1 MIGQACKICLYSQC
15 IIIEHMLDSRIY
27 LWTKECVE
35 IERKDPKRM
44 WIGFGWGSN
53 TLLVYLY

>member
-15 IIIEHMLDSRIY
+15 IIIEHVLDSRIY

-35 IERKDPKRM
+35 IERKDPKRSELAL
-44 WIGFGWGSN
+44 GERL
-53 TLLVYLY
+53 TPLPVYLY